1 MSAPKNTYKAEGENV
16 RVSGSVDPEGL
27 DTIVKFGSDGT
38 YSTSDPGIILML
50 DRLAGTEAVPI
61 TKVSSEADDKPKKD
75 A

>member
-1 MSAPKNTYKAEGENV
+1 MSDPKNTYKAEGENV

-50 DRLAGTEAVPI
+50 DRLADTASVPI
-61 TKVSSEADDKPKKD
+61 TRVASESDDKTKKD